1 MSTTSDT
8 VRVNRSTLERL
19 KEYAA
24 MGKKMLHAETIEER
38 DAARRSLKANVKE
51 DAVILAK
58 GTPMEIEATQ
68 SRSGIRIAGVA
79 ALIQFLTTMETVK
92 NIELAQKHWWLV
104 PAAVAALGWYLK
116 SKGYKDG
123 PTLLAIG
130 AAMFVQA
137 YRDQEAVKK
146 NPPQAQPQA
155 QPQTQGFTDTG
166 APFAAAAPIAGQS
179 VWLQT
184 PWGGW
189 TRVALPGPAY
199 TFAAS
204 APPALG
210 QPSNTNTA
218 GPTQEEYEAAQ
229 RLAAAAFAA

>member
-8 VRVNRSTLERL
+8 VRVNKGTLERL

-24 MGKKMLHAETIEER
+24 IGKKMLHAETIEER
-38 DAARRSLKANVKE
+38 DTARRTLKANVKE

-58 GTPMEIEATQ
+58 GTPVEIEATQ
-68 SRSGIRIAGVA
+68 NRSGIRIAGVA
-79 ALIQFLTTMETVK
+79 ALIQFLSTMETVK
-92 NIELAQKHWWLV
+92 NLELAQKHWWLV
-104 PAAVAALGWYLK
+104 PAAVAALGWFLK
-116 SKGYKDG
+116 SRGYKDG
-123 PTLLAIG
+123 PVLLAVG
-130 AAMFVQA
+130 AAMLVQA
-137 YRDQEAVKK
+137 YRDQEKK
-146 NPPQAQPQA
+146 SPAQPQTQP
-155 QPQTQGFTDTG
+155 QPQTQGFDTG
-166 APFAAAAPIAGQS
+166 APFASTAPGQS
-179 VWLQT
+179 AWLQT

-199 TFAAS
+199 AFAAS

-210 QPSNTNTA
+210 QPVNMNTS